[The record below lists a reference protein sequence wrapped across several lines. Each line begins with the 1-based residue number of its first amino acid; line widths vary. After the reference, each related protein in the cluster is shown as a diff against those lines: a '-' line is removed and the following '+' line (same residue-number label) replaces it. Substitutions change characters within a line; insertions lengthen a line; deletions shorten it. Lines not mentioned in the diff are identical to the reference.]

1 MALVET
7 LMLANH
13 VEVANGLLYIH
24 GGGWTHHWRRPEI
37 PGQDRQP
44 SPLSAAISFVVPSK
58 EADRP
63 HPFVLAIH
71 PPNEGEAEVVR
82 VEGSFTVTPRPGSTE
97 EFHRNCLGVN
107 LSVVFPAE
115 GRYVLSCEIPG
126 QGRREVVFWVHD
138 QRQGTAAE
146 PSTGSVPGYI

>member
-1 MALVET
+1 MAQVET

-13 VEVANGLLYIH
+13 AEVANGLLYIH
-24 GGGWTHHWRRPEI
+24 GGGWTHHWRGPEI
-37 PGQDRQP
+37 PGQARPP
-44 SPLSAAISFVVPSK
+44 SMLSAAMSFVVPSK

-71 PPNEGEAEVVR
+71 PPNEGEADVVR
-82 VEGSFTVTPRPGSTE
+82 VEGSFAVTSRPGSAE
-97 EFHRNCLGVN
+97 ELHRNCLAVN

-126 QGRREVVFWVHD
+126 QGRREAVFWVHD
-138 QRQGTAAE
+138 QRPGTPTQ
-146 PSTGSVPGYI
+146 PSTGTTPGYI